1 MISERLLSLA
11 RCPRCLLTQAA
22 GQEPPT
28 LVHRDHALHC
38 PTCGTAYALGNG
50 ILDLRPPE
58 GLDGRETHYTAD
70 ADEFA
75 AALDYRSV
83 GEPLLGA
90 AVRERWLRRWLPL
103 GPGKLVLDIGAG
115 DGRFALWS
123 ATSGA
128 QIVALDAAPFF
139 ADAAVAQLDLAL
151 GDVRALPFP
160 TGAFD
165 AAYSIDV
172 MEHLDAPGLER
183 FFAEAARILKPGG
196 VFYLY
201 SNTRERST
209 LWPIIALWGF
219 LSRLLR
225 RRDIGDFHTDDLR
238 KSDHVKVLTT
248 WPQVVGF
255 AAHHGLAIEQ
265 VRFWNGVFQGLI
277 DNVLVRLGEGLL
289 LGRKAK
295 PKEPISE
302 KAQSAGAAAIG
313 GSSRQMVSRRPAIRL
328 ALRALTGLM
337 QLDIILFGRLRS
349 GPFFALL
356 QKGAG
361 DLRPPPPPNAGGS
374 LTSSLR
380 RPLGEVGAGEI
391 RSTSILRPPALGGG
405 GGRQPSSFSA
415 CSSSLP
421 LSPRLRVPMRSMIG
435 CARSPRGCVARSV
448 AARRWPIPMP
458 RCRCKCAGLSARSW
472 KRASRKTRS
481 TPISSRGTAQKS
493 C

>member
-1 MISERLLSLA
+1 MSLA
-11 RCPRCLLTQAA
+11 RCPRCLLTQTP
-22 GQEPPT
+22 GQELVT
-28 LVHRDHALHC
+28 LTHQDHALCC
-38 PTCGTAYALGNG
+38 PTCGAAYPFSDG

-58 GLDGRETHYTAD
+58 ELDGRETRYTAD

-83 GEPLLGA
+83 GAPLLGA

-103 GPGKLVLDIGAG
+103 GPGKLILDIGAG

-128 QIVALDAAPFF
+128 QIIALDAAPFF

-183 FFAEAARILKPGG
+183 FFAEAARVVKPGG

-209 LWPIIALWGF
+209 LWPIIAIWGF

-225 RRDIGDFHTDDLR
+225 RRNIGDFHTDDIR

-255 AAHHGLAIEQ
+255 AAYHGLRVEE

-295 PKEPISE
+295 AKDATTA
-302 KAQSAGAAAIG
+302 KATPATPSTDG
-313 GSSRQMVSRRPAIRL
+313 GSSRQLVSRRPAIRL
-328 ALRALTGLM
+328 ALQALTGLM

-356 QKGAG
+356 RKVE
-361 DLRPPPPPNAGGS
+361 PP
-374 LTSSLR
+374 
-380 RPLGEVGAGEI
+380 
-391 RSTSILRPPALGGG
+391 
-405 GGRQPSSFSA
+405 
-415 CSSSLP
+415 P
-421 LSPRLRVPMRSMIG
+421 LSPKAGGRLPGVFAGLRQQEAESQ
-435 CARSPRGCVARSV
+435 
-448 AARRWPIPMP
+448 
-458 RCRCKCAGLSARSW
+458 GLSAREGPP
-472 KRASRKTRS
+472 RDSRQGQAPPS
-481 TPISSRGTAQKS
+481 IGGRGGGAHS
-493 C
+493 

>member
-1 MISERLLSLA
+1 
-11 RCPRCLLTQAA
+11 
-22 GQEPPT
+22 
-28 LVHRDHALHC
+28 
-38 PTCGTAYALGNG
+38 
-50 ILDLRPPE
+50 
-58 GLDGRETHYTAD
+58 LDGRETHYTAD
-70 ADEFA
+70 ADVFA
-75 AALDYRSV
+75 AALNYRSV

-103 GPGKLVLDIGAG
+103 GPGKLILDIGAG

-183 FFAEAARILKPGG
+183 FFAEAARVLKPGG

-209 LWPIIALWGF
+209 LWPIITLWGV

-225 RRDIGDFHTDDLR
+225 RRNIGDFHTDDLR

-255 AAHHGLAIEQ
+255 AAHHGLVVED

-289 LGRKAK
+289 LGRKRNA
-295 PKEPISE
+295 KEPTTVKKQATSPP
-302 KAQSAGAAAIG
+302 SSG
-313 GSSRQMVSRRPAIRL
+313 GSSRQLVSRRPAIRL
-328 ALRALTGLM
+328 ALQVLTGLM

-349 GPFFALL
+349 GPFFALMR
-356 QKGAG
+356 KEE
-361 DLRPPPPPNAGGS
+361 RPLLPPNSGGS
-374 LTSSLR
+374 LPGGTSK
-380 RPLGEVGAGEI
+380 
-391 RSTSILRPPALGGG
+391 
-405 GGRQPSSFSA
+405 Q
-415 CSSSLP
+415 
-421 LSPRLRVPMRSMIG
+421 RLRGAINDVT
-435 CARSPRGCVARSV
+435 ARS
-448 AARRWPIPMP
+448 
-458 RCRCKCAGLSARSW
+458 
-472 KRASRKTRS
+472 
-481 TPISSRGTAQKS
+481 
-493 C
+493 